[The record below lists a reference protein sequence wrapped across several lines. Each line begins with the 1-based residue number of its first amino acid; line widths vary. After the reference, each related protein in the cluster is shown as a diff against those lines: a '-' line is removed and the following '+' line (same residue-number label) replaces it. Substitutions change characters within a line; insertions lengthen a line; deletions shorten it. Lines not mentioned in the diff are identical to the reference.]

1 MAIKNTQ
8 GLVIAQALRFDCET
22 HETTM
27 TMVGDGGELLAASR
41 FVSVPSTMA
50 PNATFVVRLRGP
62 AEESL
67 QSSVGTQ
74 RHDCGP
80 S

>member
-27 TMVGDGGELLAASR
+27 TMVGDGDGYDDDDDEK
-41 FVSVPSTMA
+41 
-50 PNATFVVRLRGP
+50 
-62 AEESL
+62 
-67 QSSVGTQ
+67 
-74 RHDCGP
+74 
-80 S
+80 